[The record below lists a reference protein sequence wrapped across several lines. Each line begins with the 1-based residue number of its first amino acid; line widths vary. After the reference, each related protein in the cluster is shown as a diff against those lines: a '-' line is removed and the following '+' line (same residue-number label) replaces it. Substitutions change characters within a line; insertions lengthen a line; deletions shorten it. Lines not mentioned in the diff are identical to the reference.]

1 MVLLVNKNIYLPSE
15 LMPKFPK
22 KNTNKEKNMI
32 EHTVTFS
39 LKHASGSQEEH
50 EFLDAAAELSS
61 IPKVN
66 DFCIR
71 RQISPKNS
79 HEFGISMKFA
89 KAAELQAY
97 SEHPAHQSFIKER
110 WLTEVSDFQ
119 ESDFEA
125 L

>member
-1 MVLLVNKNIYLPSE
+1 
-15 LMPKFPK
+15 MPKFPK